1 MGEGLEQPSSY
12 GKESKMDIKAVSGDI
27 TQADAGAIVVNLFEG
42 VQTPG
47 GATGAADRAMD
58 GAISKLIA
66 DGEIKGKKGE
76 ITVIH
81 TLGKIPPAR
90 VVVAGLGKADRFN
103 AEVVRQVMGSVCRRL
118 RGVGIERAAT
128 ILHGAG
134 IGGMDVD
141 ESAQAI
147 SEGSLLGLYTFKRHL
162 TRQED
167 DEKGLKELTVVES
180 DASKLSTLQQ
190 SLDRG
195 RVYAEAT
202 ILARD
207 MVNEPSNF
215 MTPTHIAEVA
225 TSVAGEHGLELTVL
239 DRPKM
244 EELGMGGLLGVARGS
259 AEPPKFIVL
268 QYKGDP
274 DNPDNNLG
282 ILGKGITFDT
292 GGISLKSA
300 AGMGEMKGDMSGA
313 AAVISAIKA
322 IAQLAPKLNV
332 TAIAAATENMPGG
345 SAQKPGDV
353 LRTMSGK
360 TVEVEN
366 TDAEG
371 RLVLSDALCYARQM
385 GLNRLVDVATLTGAI
400 VTALG
405 DVCSGGF
412 TNNQDL
418 LSAVVQAGET
428 SGERIWE
435 LPMFEEYKEQN
446 KSQVADVKNT
456 GGRKAGSIAAAPVPG
471 GVQRGYPLG
480 APGHRRDFHV
490 REGVRIPGQGG
501 DRSADPDAYQP
512 GRVPGTEVARL
523 AVVCKDA
530 KRERKIEMKLKA
542 LIIVMLTLIFLLT
555 ALLVLAGRGDLEL
568 PWLGDTPEYTS
579 DEVIAIVRNKMIEQ
593 CGAESVS
600 SFSSD
605 RFSARYEG
613 MGAWFVWHVTYP
625 KGSLIP
631 NEFREWRFYEKSKI
645 VDPLDRSDVFSTI
658 ASSHCPN

>member
-1 MGEGLEQPSSY
+1 
-12 GKESKMDIKAVSGDI
+12 MDIKAVSGDI
-27 TQADAGAIVVNLFEG
+27 TQTDAGAIVVNLFEG

-103 AEVVRQVMGSVCRRL
+103 AEVVRQVMGAVCRRL
-118 RGVGIERAAT
+118 RGVGIEKAAT

-147 SEGSLLGLYTFKRHL
+147 SEGSLLGLYTFKRHM

-180 DASKLSTLQQ
+180 DSSKLSTLQQ

-195 RVYAEAT
+195 KVFAEAT
-202 ILARD
+202 MLARD

-215 MTPTHIAEVA
+215 MTPTHMAEVA

-322 IAQLAPKLNV
+322 IAQVAPKLNV
-332 TAIAAATENMPGG
+332 TAIAAVTENMPSG

-405 DVCSGGF
+405 DVCSGAF

-418 LSAVVQAGET
+418 LSAVAQAGET
-428 SGERIWE
+428 SGERIWQ

-456 GGRKAGSIAAAPVPG
+456 GGRKAGSIAAAQFLAEFSEDTPWVHLDIAGTFMSEKESGYQVKGATGVPT
-471 GVQRGYPLG
+471 RTL
-480 APGHRRDFHV
+480 
-490 REGVRIPGQGG
+490 INL
-501 DRSADPDAYQP
+501 AD
-512 GRVPGTEVARL
+512 VPGTEVARTG
-523 AVVCKDA
+523 V
-530 KRERKIEMKLKA
+530 ER
-542 LIIVMLTLIFLLT
+542 
-555 ALLVLAGRGDLEL
+555 
-568 PWLGDTPEYTS
+568 
-579 DEVIAIVRNKMIEQ
+579 
-593 CGAESVS
+593 
-600 SFSSD
+600 
-605 RFSARYEG
+605 
-613 MGAWFVWHVTYP
+613 
-625 KGSLIP
+625 
-631 NEFREWRFYEKSKI
+631 
-645 VDPLDRSDVFSTI
+645 
-658 ASSHCPN
+658 ASS

>member
-1 MGEGLEQPSSY
+1 MGEGLERPSSS

-47 GATGAADRAMD
+47 GATGAVDRAMD

-90 VVVAGLGKADRFN
+90 VVVAGLGKVDRFN

-118 RGVGIERAAT
+118 RGVGIEKAAT

-147 SEGSLLGLYTFKRHL
+147 SEGSLLGLYTFKRHM

-180 DASKLSTLQQ
+180 DSSKLATLQQ

-195 RVYAEAT
+195 RVFAEAAM
-202 ILARD
+202 LARD

-225 TSVAGEHGLELTVL
+225 TSVAGDHGLELTVL

-313 AAVISAIKA
+313 AAVISAMKA
-322 IAQLAPKLNV
+322 IAQLAPRLNV

-405 DVCSGGF
+405 DVCSGAF

-418 LSAVVQAGET
+418 LSAVAQAGET
-428 SGERIWE
+428 SGERIWQ

-456 GGRKAGSIAAAPVPG
+456 GGRKAGSIAAAQFLAEFSEDTPWVHLDIAGTFMSEKESGYQVKGATGVPT
-471 GVQRGYPLG
+471 R
-480 APGHRRDFHV
+480 
-490 REGVRIPGQGG
+490 
-501 DRSADPDAYQP
+501 
-512 GRVPGTEVARL
+512 
-523 AVVCKDA
+523 
-530 KRERKIEMKLKA
+530 
-542 LIIVMLTLIFLLT
+542 TLINL
-555 ALLVLAGRGDLEL
+555 
-568 PWLGDTPEYTS
+568 
-579 DEVIAIVRNKMIEQ
+579 
-593 CGAESVS
+593 AESL
-600 SFSSD
+600 
-605 RFSARYEG
+605 AQ
-613 MGAWFVWHVTYP
+613 
-625 KGSLIP
+625 K
-631 NEFREWRFYEKSKI
+631 
-645 VDPLDRSDVFSTI
+645 
-658 ASSHCPN
+658 